1 MKYKFEFIEYS
12 LYENEWL
19 ENLLHERAKQGW
31 IISEIGRSYA
41 IYKKGKPQDIY
52 FTVDYFDKKYL
63 VSGLDS
69 DKVLEY
75 ADFLTM
81 YSCERICGYGFR
93 QIIKIPYKE
102 FQLYKNDE
110 KENLKARCIKRD
122 RNFYVTIWLILLIA
136 FIIGTITHGF
146 VRNGSY
152 LTLIRYIGYMSFWTI
167 YTMPYLIENKKQVN
181 FNVRKYM
188 LIAVVIL
195 VILTI
200 GYLIYIQGIWMEVLI
215 LMASVL
221 VISASLDFLQKRN
234 WISKSTFRLLV
245 IVFAICFAIATIFI
259 VYPKDMETNN
269 YAINKI
275 SQIN

>member
-1 MKYKFEFIEYS
+1 MKYKLELIEYS

-41 IYKKGKPQDIY
+41 IYKKEKPQDIY
-52 FTVDYFDKKYL
+52 FTVDYFYKKYL

-81 YSCERICGYGFR
+81 YHCERMCGYGFR

-110 KENLKARCIKRD
+110 KEDLKAKCIKRD
-122 RNFYVTIWLILLIA
+122 RTFYVSIWLILFIA
-136 FIIGTITHGF
+136 FIIGCINHGF

-167 YTMPYLIENKKQVN
+167 YTMPYLIHNKRQVN
-181 FNVRKYM
+181 FNIRKYLLM
-188 LIAVVIL
+188 IVIIL
-195 VILTI
+195 VLLTI
-200 GYLIYIQGIWMEVLI
+200 GYLIYIQGILI
-215 LMASVL
+215 KAMMLIVSVL
-221 VISASLDFLQKRN
+221 FVSFVLDFIQKRN
-234 WISKSTFRLLV
+234 WISKDTFRFLV
-245 IVFAICFAIATIFI
+245 IVFAICFAIATVFI
-259 VYPKDMETNN
+259 IYPKEEITNN
-269 YAINKI
+269 HTSNKI
-275 SQIN
+275 SQMN